1 MSLLACMYIATVRVT
16 LRPSILDPQGKAIAN
31 ALHDLGYAA
40 VQNARVGKIV
50 TLELDAPDADAAHTL
65 ATEAAEKLLANPVME
80 DFTVT
85 VSAVEPA

>member
-1 MSLLACMYIATVRVT
+1 MFTATVRVT

-31 ALHDLGYAA
+31 ALHDLGYDA
-40 VQNARVGKIV
+40 VHSARVGKVV
-50 TLELDAPDADAAHTL
+50 TLEIDAADAEAAHAR

-85 VSAVEPA
+85 VTSTEPA